1 MASHRASPTDSVS
14 AIRRIPRRVCCFTQ
28 ADAAC
33 LAGNHRRQ
41 SLRGGESGATLVEF
55 AFAMPILLT
64 LIFGLIEVCMACY
77 AHEMISEVARE
88 ATRYAIVHGS
98 TCETGSGSSC
108 TATAS
113 AVNTYASSNTLPNI
127 GGGTITPN
135 TTYPDG
141 NEATGSRVLVQV
153 TYVFP
158 LSIPFI
164 PATHLTMSSSSEM
177 YIIQ

>member
-1 MASHRASPTDSVS
+1 VGPTDQIA
-14 AIRRIPRRVCCFTQ
+14 AIRRILQPVFCFSQTRAPR
-28 ADAAC
+28 
-33 LAGNHRRQ
+33 LAWNRRRRT
-41 SLRGGESGATLVEF
+41 LRGGESGATLVEF
-55 AFAMPILLT
+55 AFSMPILLS

-77 AHEMISEVARE
+77 THEMISEVARE
-88 ATRYAIVHGS
+88 ATRYAIVHGA

-113 AVNTYASSNTLPNI
+113 AVNTFASSVTWPNI
-127 GGGTITPN
+127 GGGAITPN

-141 NEATGSRVLVQV
+141 NEAPGSRVKVQV

-164 PATHLTMSSSSEM
+164 PATHLTMSSASEM